1 MVTVQSLL
9 KVAQSFLGVKEGTSQ
24 FSDLIQAYNSVKPL
38 PMVYQM
44 KLTDDWCD
52 AFVTVVA
59 DKAGASALIG
69 RECGVQRHIA
79 LFKEKGIWLGRVF
92 PKPGDVITFDWEQ
105 NGWADHIGF
114 VESVS
119 DNWVTTIEGNSNQQV
134 ERNRFVWND
143 SRIMGY
149 ARPKYQIVS
158 EVKLTIEAVARE
170 VIQGKWGTGKERMTQ
185 LMAAGYNAGA
195 VQSKVNAMM
204 SGGDREIVEVDSEG
218 GLTYANVLLKAA
230 HVETLMSLAREYRI
244 LPSLLIVM
252 LHFEGVWGQSRVAKT
267 DHNWGGM
274 TWSPSY
280 VGHPEIKKTRGSQRP
295 ASEGGYYIKYASVED
310 FFKDWVYLL
319 RDGGSYR
326 VNGLADFVSA
336 VKGLFKVGG
345 ARYDYAALGYA
356 TYVERMVA
364 RKLGID
370 KQNPGVL
377 DRLDEKWRGGEEEG
391 KEEVDSKQKVTVSNR
406 AMRWQTGEKMADW
419 VKGLSFDVLETKEV
433 IEKAYLLE
441 NEGVVLGWLMEGD
454 VVGV

>member
-9 KVAQSFLGVKEGTSQ
+9 NVAQRFVGVSEGTSR
-24 FSDLIQAYNSVKPL
+24 FNDLIQAYNSVKPL
-38 PMVYQM
+38 PMGYQM
-44 KLTDDWCD
+44 KLSDDWCD

-59 DKAGASALIG
+59 DKAGASQLIG

-119 DNWVTTIEGNSNQQV
+119 ENWVTTIDGNSHQRVQ
-134 ERNRFVWND
+134 RNRFVWND

-149 ARPKYQIVS
+149 ARPKYQSVGEI
-158 EVKLTIEAVARE
+158 KLTLEAVARE

-204 SGGDREIVEVDSEG
+204 ADTEQTLVEGEG
-218 GLTYANVLLKAA
+218 GVSLTYLDALLSSA
-230 HVETLMSLAREYRI
+230 HVEMIRSLAREYAI

-252 LHFEGVWGQSRVAKT
+252 LHFEGVWGQSGVAKA
-267 DHNWGGM
+267 DNNWGGM

-280 VGHPEIKKTRGSQRP
+280 VGHPDVKKTRGSQRP
-295 ASEGGYYIKYASVED
+295 KSEGGYYIKYASVED
-310 FFKDWVYLL
+310 FFQDWVYLL
-319 RDGGSYR
+319 RYGGSYK
-326 VNGLADFVSA
+326 VSGQEDFESA

-345 ARYDYAALGYA
+345 ARYDYAALGYV
-356 TYVERMVA
+356 TYLERMVA

-377 DRLDEKWRGGEEEG
+377 DQLDNQWQGDVK
-391 KEEVDSKQKVTVSNR
+391 KEVTSKQKITVSNR
-406 AMRWQTGEKMADW
+406 AMRWQTGEKMAEW
-419 VKGLSFDVLETKEV
+419 VKGLSFDVMETKQV
-433 IEKAYLLE
+433 TQTVYLLE
-441 NEGVVLGWLMEGD
+441 DEGVVLGWLMEGD
-454 VVGV
+454 VVGL